1 MKSPDIG
8 LKSNTKTAMI
18 ALLNAR
24 LADSIDLS
32 LAVKQAHW
40 NLKGPTF
47 IAVHELLDM
56 LREHLD
62 SNSDTVAERVAQL
75 DGIALGT
82 TQAVGEAS
90 ALPAYP
96 TDIRKVADH
105 VGALVERYA
114 ALSKSVREAIDA
126 ADDAGDA
133 GTADIFTAFSRD
145 LDKDLWFLKSHLE

>member
-1 MKSPDIG
+1 
-8 LKSNTKTAMI
+8 MI
-18 ALLNAR
+18 ELCNAR
-24 LADSIDLS
+24 LADALDLS

-56 LREHLD
+56 LRGHLD
-62 SNSDTVAERVAQL
+62 TNTDTVAERVMQL
-75 DGIALGT
+75 DGVALGT
-82 TQAVGEAS
+82 TQVVGEKS
-90 ALPAYP
+90 ELPAYP
-96 TDIRKVADH
+96 TDVKKVADH

>member
-18 ALLNAR
+18 DLCNAR
-24 LADSIDLS
+24 LADALDLS
-32 LAVKQAHW
+32 LAAKQAHR

-56 LREHLD
+56 LRGHLD
-62 SNSDTVAERVAQL
+62 TNTDTVAERVMQL
-75 DGIALGT
+75 DGVALGT
-82 TQAVGEAS
+82 TQVVGDKS
-90 ALPAYP
+90 QLPAYP
-96 TDIRKVADH
+96 TDIKKVADH